1 MLTMSLDSTHIYV
14 TEALEISY
22 QKKKI
27 AWFLLSCFEC
37 LSVKGEN
44 TSRDLMV
51 ELLITNVTI

>member
-22 QKKKI
+22 QKKI